1 MKRKMIC
8 VMSVMMI
15 VLLAAGCGKSDGTSG
30 GSPTRTDAV
39 GMETTAPGAGMT
51 ENGNAAGMTES
62 TTGTEAA
69 ASKTATE
76 TGNSVTDAR
85 ISENEAKEI
94 ALKDAGVSE
103 KDISG
108 IRIKLEKDDGIWQY
122 EVDFYAGDKEY
133 DYDIDADIG
142 KILSK
147 DMEIDNDFRKS
158 GAEQSAGISLS
169 EEEAVKLVL
178 EKVPQASKDNIRIH
192 LDYED
197 GKPVYEGS
205 IVYKGVEYDFEIDA
219 ATGTILEWEQER

>member
-8 VMSVMMI
+8 VMSVIMI

-30 GSPTRTDAV
+30 GSPAGTDTA
-39 GMETTAPGAGMT
+39 GMETTAPGAGTT

-76 TGNSVTDAR
+76 TGNSGTDAR
-85 ISENEAKEI
+85 ISEDEAKEI
-94 ALKDAGVSE
+94 VLKDAGVSE

-108 IRIKLEKDDGIWQY
+108 IRIKLEKDEGIWQY

-133 DYDIDADIG
+133 DYNIDADTG

-147 DMEIDNDFRKS
+147 DMEIDDDLYWNGSRS
-158 GAEQSAGISLS
+158 GKQ
-169 EEEAVKLVL
+169 
-178 EKVPQASKDNIRIH
+178 KD
-192 LDYED
+192 
-197 GKPVYEGS
+197 
-205 IVYKGVEYDFEIDA
+205 
-219 ATGTILEWEQER
+219 

>member
-8 VMSVMMI
+8 VMSVIMI
-15 VLLAAGCGKSDGTSG
+15 VLLAAGCGNSDGTSG
-30 GSPTRTDAV
+30 GSPAGTDTA
-39 GMETTAPGAGMT
+39 GMETTAPGAGTT

-76 TGNSVTDAR
+76 TTVSSAGETTAAGTGSKSGNSVTDAR
-85 ISENEAKEI
+85 ISEDEAKEI
-94 ALKDAGVSE
+94 VLKDAGVSE

-133 DYDIDADIG
+133 DYDIDADTG

-147 DMEIDNDFRKS
+147 DMEIDDDLYWNGSRS
-158 GAEQSAGISLS
+158 GKQ
-169 EEEAVKLVL
+169 
-178 EKVPQASKDNIRIH
+178 KD
-192 LDYED
+192 
-197 GKPVYEGS
+197 
-205 IVYKGVEYDFEIDA
+205 
-219 ATGTILEWEQER
+219 

>member
-1 MKRKMIC
+1 MKRKIIC

-30 GSPTRTDAV
+30 GSPTRTETT
-39 GMETTAPGAGMT
+39 GMETTAPGAGT
-51 ENGNAAGMTES
+51 TGNGNAAGMTES
-62 TTGTEAA
+62 TMGTEAA

-76 TGNSVTDAR
+76 TTALSAGETTAVESGSKSGNSVTDAR
-85 ISENEAKEI
+85 
-94 ALKDAGVSE
+94 
-103 KDISG
+103 
-108 IRIKLEKDDGIWQY
+108 
-122 EVDFYAGDKEY
+122 
-133 DYDIDADIG
+133 
-142 KILSK
+142 
-147 DMEIDNDFRKS
+147 
-158 GAEQSAGISLS
+158 ISLS
-169 EEEAVKLVL
+169 EEEAVKLAL

>member
-15 VLLAAGCGKSDGTSG
+15 VLLAAGCGKNDGTSG
-30 GSPTRTDAV
+30 GSPAGTDTA
-39 GMETTAPGAGMT
+39 GMETTAPGAGTT

-62 TTGTEAA
+62 TTETEAA

-76 TGNSVTDAR
+76 TGNSGTEAR
-85 ISENEAKEI
+85 ISEDEAKEI
-94 ALKDAGVSE
+94 VLKDAGVSE

-133 DYDIDADIG
+133 DYNIDADTG

-147 DMEIDNDFRKS
+147 DMEIDDDLYWNGSRSGKRK
-158 GAEQSAGISLS
+158 
-169 EEEAVKLVL
+169 
-178 EKVPQASKDNIRIH
+178 D
-192 LDYED
+192 
-197 GKPVYEGS
+197 
-205 IVYKGVEYDFEIDA
+205 
-219 ATGTILEWEQER
+219 

>member
-8 VMSVMMI
+8 VMIVIMI

-30 GSPTRTDAV
+30 GSPAGTDTA
-39 GMETTAPGAGMT
+39 GMETTAPGAGTT

-62 TTGTEAA
+62 TTETEAA

-76 TGNSVTDAR
+76 TGNSGTDAR
-85 ISENEAKEI
+85 ISEDEAKEI
-94 ALKDAGVSE
+94 VLKDAGVSE

-133 DYDIDADIG
+133 DYNIDADTG

-147 DMEIDNDFRKS
+147 DMEIDDDLYWNGSRS
-158 GAEQSAGISLS
+158 GKQ
-169 EEEAVKLVL
+169 
-178 EKVPQASKDNIRIH
+178 KD
-192 LDYED
+192 
-197 GKPVYEGS
+197 
-205 IVYKGVEYDFEIDA
+205 
-219 ATGTILEWEQER
+219 

>member
-15 VLLAAGCGKSDGTSG
+15 VLLAAGCGKNDGTSG
-30 GSPTRTDAV
+30 GSPAGTDTA
-39 GMETTAPGAGMT
+39 GMETTAPGAGTT

-76 TGNSVTDAR
+76 TGNSGTDAR
-85 ISENEAKEI
+85 ISEDEAKEI
-94 ALKDAGVSE
+94 VLKDAGVSE

-133 DYDIDADIG
+133 DYNIDADTG

-147 DMEIDNDFRKS
+147 DMEIDDDLYWNGSRS
-158 GAEQSAGISLS
+158 GKQ
-169 EEEAVKLVL
+169 
-178 EKVPQASKDNIRIH
+178 KD
-192 LDYED
+192 
-197 GKPVYEGS
+197 
-205 IVYKGVEYDFEIDA
+205 
-219 ATGTILEWEQER
+219 

>member
-15 VLLAAGCGKSDGTSG
+15 VLLAAGCGKNDGTSG
-30 GSPTRTDAV
+30 GSPAGTDTA
-39 GMETTAPGAGMT
+39 GMETTAPGAGTT

-62 TTGTEAA
+62 TTETEAA

-76 TGNSVTDAR
+76 TGNSGTDAR
-85 ISENEAKEI
+85 ISEDEAKEI
-94 ALKDAGVSE
+94 VLKDAGVSE

-133 DYDIDADIG
+133 DYNIDADTG

-147 DMEIDNDFRKS
+147 DMEIDDDLYWNGSRSGKRK
-158 GAEQSAGISLS
+158 
-169 EEEAVKLVL
+169 
-178 EKVPQASKDNIRIH
+178 D
-192 LDYED
+192 
-197 GKPVYEGS
+197 
-205 IVYKGVEYDFEIDA
+205 
-219 ATGTILEWEQER
+219 

>member
-15 VLLAAGCGKSDGTSG
+15 VLMAAGCGKNDGTSG
-30 GSPTRTDAV
+30 GSPAGTDTA
-39 GMETTAPGAGMT
+39 GMETTAPGAGTT

-62 TTGTEAA
+62 TTETEAA

-85 ISENEAKEI
+85 ISEDEAKEI
-94 ALKDAGVSE
+94 VLKDAGVSE

-133 DYDIDADIG
+133 DYNIDADTG

-147 DMEIDNDFRKS
+147 DMEIDDDLYWNGSRSGKRK
-158 GAEQSAGISLS
+158 
-169 EEEAVKLVL
+169 
-178 EKVPQASKDNIRIH
+178 D
-192 LDYED
+192 
-197 GKPVYEGS
+197 
-205 IVYKGVEYDFEIDA
+205 
-219 ATGTILEWEQER
+219 